1 MESSGQRPAAGSASA
16 PGPASG
22 AGAGAGRLLVAVYG
36 VFALAAT
43 SRAGVQLATRF
54 GEAPI
59 AYLLSAFSAVVY
71 VVATVALARRG
82 PGARR
87 LAWLAVSTELA
98 GVLLVGTFSLL
109 APQDFPRATVWSTY
123 GIGYLF
129 VPLVLPIVGLWWLR
143 RSGQRTASPAAP

>member
-1 MESSGQRPAAGSASA
+1 MDSSGQRPASASASA
-16 PGPASG
+16 PGSASE